1 MNLKKFKDEL
11 IGIYHSYET
20 LFSYL
25 NNESYLKFLYCH
37 MNEVEIIISHETL
50 KGDFIMSNKLIVNT
64 SFSNNITLIYRRY
77 LNEGE
82 KNIINSNEFY
92 VYVTETTYPK
102 VKEDATE
109 ADKFFMLKNRRDF
122 LLPMFFHKL
131 TIKTFSN
138 FKIKDIENYRDQ
150 KTRFFKLL
158 VYIRKYIKTK
168 ERLGTMLD
176 SSITLN
182 IMDIRKNNDI
192 DLVILHPRNHDPN
205 IKKNLDIIKNLSFI
219 DPYFDKIIDWDGED
233 KKTLDE
239 QTKEITKGKLNNYF
253 DIIFSPENH
262 FYFFG
267 LKIVSVD
274 YDLKYRAMRRFPKN
288 VADLIMAKNLVNTT
302 IPKIKKLEPSI
313 RVEKNLYDTEEF
325 TRVVSNYLKK
335 FNHPNDNI
343 KQKIEEL
350 Y

>member
-37 MNEVEIIISHETL
+37 MNEVEIIISHEKL
-50 KGDFIMSNKLIVNT
+50 KGDFIMSNKLIVN
-64 SFSNNITLIYRRY
+64 SYFSNNITLIYRKY
-77 LNEGE
+77 LDDGQ
-82 KNIINSNEFY
+82 KNIIHSNEFY
-92 VYVTETTYPK
+92 VYVTETNYPK

-109 ADKFFMLKNRRDF
+109 ADKFFMFKNRRDF
-122 LLPMFFHKL
+122 LLPSFFHKL
-131 TIKTFSN
+131 TIETLSN

-150 KTRFFKLL
+150 KSRFFKLL
-158 VYIRKYIKTK
+158 IYIRKYIKTK

-192 DLVILHPRNHDPN
+192 DLVILHPRNYDPN

-239 QTKEITKGKLNNYF
+239 ETKEITEGKITNYF
-253 DIIFSPENH
+253 DIVFSPENH

-267 LKIVSVD
+267 LKIVSID

-288 VADLIMAKNLVNTT
+288 VADLIMAKDLLNIN

-313 RVEKNLYDTEEF
+313 RVEKNLYDTEKF
-325 TRVVSNYLKK
+325 TKVVSNYLKK